1 MKTNIALFVL
11 CFLCSSILYSQE
23 APKVK
28 FEKISDE
35 ELSMA
40 VYEPDTT
47 AEAVILYDEGSS
59 YVKYDVTEEQFKL
72 HFSRFVRLKILK
84 QTGTD
89 WGNFRILNYS
99 YNQNKEE
106 IQGIKGITFNLENG
120 KTIKTELKKESISK
134 ERENKYYEMIRI
146 AFPSVK
152 VGSVIDLKYEII
164 STLLWNLQEW
174 KFQYGIPVKWSQY
187 KVTYPE
193 YFNYNHSS
201 LGYHRLLV
209 QNMETKSDNINI
221 TSNVRSSAGGFSP
234 VQSEFVQ
241 NKITYIA
248 NIFNYAAKE
257 VPAIEEEP
265 YLTSIEN
272 YTTKVKFE
280 LASTNFIQVGG
291 QFKSYTNSWKDVVN
305 QLIDNEDFGGMIKNT
320 RQAKETVDMLTKNI
334 STEKQKLQTIYSYV
348 QQNIKWDE
356 SLTLWPSKSVKK
368 ILDDKSGNSADI
380 NLLLNA
386 MLLEAGIESDPVILS
401 TRSNGIISP
410 AHASLT
416 DCNYLIT
423 RALIDSK
430 PILLDATEPNLALGI
445 LPLRCLNGEGT
456 LVKRDETENI
466 VLQNPISE
474 KRTMA
479 TLEFKDGTFSG
490 SVLTKRFGPAAF
502 GFREAVKES
511 GGEKE
516 FFDQLKGKSSGLK
529 YDAISLVD
537 LDSINK
543 PVVIKYSVLITGDGE
558 EVADFLYVNP
568 IIEGKLDENPFTT
581 PKRDYP
587 VDYGNTFN
595 EYYQISIV
603 IPEGYVVEEIPQNIS
618 LTLEDKSVRFI
629 CQTGQIGNSVMLN
642 YKFLVEKPLFI
653 PSEYESLK
661 NIYDQMILKQSEQI
675 VFKKI

>member
-1 MKTNIALFVL
+1 MKTQIALFVL
-11 CFLCSSILYSQE
+11 CILFSSKLYSQE

-28 FEKISDE
+28 FEKISE
-35 ELSMA
+35 VELTMT

-59 YVKYDVTEEQFKL
+59 HVQYDVSEGQFKL
-72 HFSRFVRLKILK
+72 HFWRFVRLKILK

-99 YNQNKEE
+99 HNQNKED

-120 KTIKTELKKESISK
+120 KIIKTDLKKESISK
-134 ERENKYYEMIRI
+134 ERENKYYEMTRI

-152 VGSVIDLKYEII
+152 VGSVIDLKYEIS

-174 KFQYGIPVKWSQY
+174 KFQYDIPVKWSQY

-193 YFNYNHSS
+193 YFFYNHSS
-201 LGYHRLLV
+201 LGYHSLLV
-209 QNMETKSDNINI
+209 QNKETKNEDINFI
-221 TSNVRSSAGGFSP
+221 STVRSTAGGFSP
-234 VQSEFVQ
+234 VQTETVS
-241 NKITYIA
+241 NKITYTS

-257 VPAIEEEP
+257 VPAIVEEP

-272 YTTKVKFE
+272 YTTKIKFE

-291 QFKSYTNSWKDVVN
+291 EFKSYTNSWKDVVN
-305 QLIDNEDFGGMIKNT
+305 QLINDDDFGGMIKNK
-320 RQAKETVDMLTKNI
+320 RQAKETVEMLTKNI
-334 STEKQKLQTIYSYV
+334 SNEKLKIQTIYSYV
-348 QQNIKWDE
+348 QKNIKWDE
-356 SLTLWPSKSVKK
+356 SLTLSPSKSIKK
-368 ILDDKSGNSADI
+368 ILDDKTGNSADI

-386 MLLEAGIESDPVILS
+386 MLLEAGIISNPVILS
-401 TRSNGIISP
+401 TRSHGIISP

-416 DCNYLIT
+416 DCNYVIT
-423 RALIDSK
+423 MALIDSK
-430 PILLDATEPNLALGI
+430 PILLDATEPNLALGL

-456 LVKRDETENI
+456 LVKKDETENI
-466 VLQNPISE
+466 VLVNPISE

-479 TLEFKDGTFSG
+479 TLEFKNGTFSG
-490 SVLTKRFGPAAF
+490 SVLTKRSGSAAF
-502 GFREAVKES
+502 SFREAVKES
-511 GGEKE
+511 GSEKE
-516 FFDQLKGKSSGLK
+516 FFDQLKGKSNGLK
-529 YDAISLVD
+529 YEAISLDD

-543 PVVIKYSVLITGDGE
+543 PVVIKYSVLITGDRE
-558 EVADFLYVNP
+558 EVADYLYVNP
-568 IIEGKLDENPFTT
+568 IIEGKLEENPFTS

-595 EYYQISIV
+595 ESYQISIA
-603 IPEGYVVEEIPQNIS
+603 IPEGYVVEEIPQNLS

-642 YKFLVEKPLFI
+642 YKFLIEKPLFI

-661 NIYDQMILKQSEQI
+661 NLYDRMILKQSEQI